1 MARSV
6 VRATLV
12 PALCLATAL
21 VQTAPLGLHLTT
33 CIPFGNYPVP
43 TVPRFNLW
51 TLWWNSDR
59 LLHGYRGYWQAPI
72 FYPAPH
78 SFAYSEPLWLTGL
91 VASPFWWISGSPAL
105 AYNAV
110 LLLTFALNGWCGYFL
125 LRRLHIRWWPAVC
138 GGLIIEMLPIVA
150 DQLGVLQS
158 TVLFPIPMT
167 LAGLIRFGRTGRV
180 WPALGS
186 ALWMAVCYHTSSNT
200 ALLFGP
206 VALVGL
212 LVFAGRR
219 LFRLRAVI
227 ALGLA
232 ALSAGLLIAPIAI
245 VQSRVLKEVEP
256 YRADWMIAATS
267 AHPITYS
274 KMPATNLLR
283 RRPPDR
289 KVATLYPGTGVLVLA
304 AAGACYGVRRR
315 RLRRWTLYALLA
327 ALACVLLS
335 FGPLVRDYWLGSL
348 LCIPYELLMAYY
360 PGFRFARNLWRFGAL
375 AQCFVATLTGFG
387 LAACF
392 GPRRYDHRRAI
403 LGTLATLAL
412 GIELLATPIP
422 LLDLGEN
429 PTRFEWVRW
438 LQNSPPETTIIHLPM
453 PNGTILED
461 FERTT
466 CWMNCQMYHG
476 RRMANG
482 HAAYVPG
489 PATLLMQLMPRFP
502 DADSIRALQYFGINH
517 VLASS
522 EWSTSE
528 QAKKLEQWKTI
539 VVPELAT
546 SEMMIYRIV
555 GAAPEGSALR
565 RGAP

>member
-1 MARSV
+1 M
-6 VRATLV
+6 
-12 PALCLATAL
+12 
-21 VQTAPLGLHLTT
+21 
-33 CIPFGNYPVP
+33 P

-78 SFAYSEPLWLTGL
+78 SFAFSEPLWLTGL
-91 VASPFWWISGSPAL
+91 VASPFLWISGSPAL

-167 LAGLIRFGRTGRV
+167 LACLIRFGRTGRV

-289 KVATLYPGTGVLVLA
+289 KVATLYPGTGVP
-304 AAGACYGVRRR
+304 AGLSTRYWQ
-315 RLRRWTLYALLA
+315 LS
-327 ALACVLLS
+327 LACFS
-335 FGPLVRDYWLGSL
+335 PL
-348 LCIPYELLMAYY
+348 
-360 PGFRFARNLWRFGAL
+360 ARW
-375 AQCFVATLTGFG
+375 
-387 LAACF
+387 
-392 GPRRYDHRRAI
+392 
-403 LGTLATLAL
+403 
-412 GIELLATPIP
+412 
-422 LLDLGEN
+422 
-429 PTRFEWVRW
+429 
-438 LQNSPPETTIIHLPM
+438 PETTGLVLSCASRTSCSWR
-453 PNGTILED
+453 TI
-461 FERTT
+461 
-466 CWMNCQMYHG
+466 
-476 RRMANG
+476 
-482 HAAYVPG
+482 
-489 PATLLMQLMPRFP
+489 PAFGSPAICGGLAHWRNVSWPR
-502 DADSIRALQYFGINH
+502 
-517 VLASS
+517 
-522 EWSTSE
+522 
-528 QAKKLEQWKTI
+528 
-539 VVPELAT
+539 
-546 SEMMIYRIV
+546 
-555 GAAPEGSALR
+555 
-565 RGAP
+565 